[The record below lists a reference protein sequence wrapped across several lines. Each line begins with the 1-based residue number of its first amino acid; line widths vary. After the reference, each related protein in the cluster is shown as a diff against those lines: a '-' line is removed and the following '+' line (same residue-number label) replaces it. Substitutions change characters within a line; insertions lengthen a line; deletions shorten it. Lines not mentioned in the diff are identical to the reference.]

1 MTKYFSK
8 KEPEKLLHVIVKKS
22 DITLGRKDV
31 IPEENY
37 IQCAILNMRKD
48 TTFKPHKHIWKDSK
62 ITKVIAQE
70 SWVVVKGKI
79 KVEYYDLNNE
89 LLETFI
95 LTEGDCTIT
104 LYGGHNYTSLTDDS
118 LVYEFKT
125 GPYEGQANDKEPI

>member
-1 MTKYFSK
+1 MIKIYSRSEK
-8 KEPEKLLHVIVKKS
+8 DKLLHILYKKEDFADRQDIVEPS
-22 DITLGRKDV
+22 
-31 IPEENY
+31 EF
-37 IQCAILNMRKD
+37 IQVASIVLSNNQ
-48 TTFKPHKHIWKDSK
+48 TFKPHKHIWKDSK

-95 LTEGDCTIT
+95 LTEGDSTIT

>member
-1 MTKYFSK
+1 MIKIYSRSEK
-8 KEPEKLLHVIVKKS
+8 DKLLHILYKKEDFADRQDIVEPS
-22 DITLGRKDV
+22 
-31 IPEENY
+31 EF
-37 IQCAILNMRKD
+37 IQVASIVLSNNQ
-48 TTFKPHKHIWKDSK
+48 TFKPHKHIWKDSK